1 MTPEMTQT
9 IIMFGLMIAV
19 LYFFMIR
26 PQQKRQKEHQSLLES
41 LKKGDE
47 VVTQGGMIGK
57 VTKVAEGEVTLD
69 VGEGVKIKVVK
80 QTILDVRNRTA
91 PAAANDAEKS

>member
-1 MTPEMTQT
+1 MTPEMTQA
-9 IIMFGLMIAV
+9 IIMFGLIIAV

-47 VVTQGGMIGK
+47 IVTQGGMIGK
-57 VTKVAEGEVTLD
+57 VTKVAEGEVTID

-80 QTILDVRNRTA
+80 STVLDVRNRTA
-91 PAAANDAEKS
+91 PAAANDADKS

>member
-1 MTPEMTQT
+1 MTPELMQT
-9 IIMFGLMIAV
+9 VVMFGLMIAV

-26 PQQKRQKEHQSLLES
+26 PQQKRQKEHQALLES

-57 VTKVAEGEVTLD
+57 VVKVAEAEVTLD
-69 VGEGVKIKVVK
+69 VGEGVKVKVLK
-80 QTILDVRNRTA
+80 QTVLDVRNRTA
-91 PAAANDAEKS
+91 PAPANDAAKS